1 MDNKVHNQIV
11 SFIWGIADDV
21 LRDVF
26 VRGKYRDI
34 ILPFTVLRRLDA
46 LLVPTKEKV
55 LEAVE
60 FMEQQKI
67 DDRSAL
73 KSVTNYPFWNTSKF
87 TFESLLND
95 SDNIDSNLE
104 VYLDG
109 YSPNVQ
115 EIISKFKLRNQ
126 LETMKES
133 EITYLLI
140 EKLASKE
147 INLSPNE
154 ALNGKGE
161 KMPPLTNLGMG
172 YVFEELIRKFNEENN
187 EEAGEHFTPREIIKL
202 MTHILFLPVKEQ
214 IKKGTYLIYDP
225 ACGSGGMLTEA
236 ENFAEEVTG
245 RQGGFNLYGQEVNP
259 ETYAICTSDMLIKG
273 EKPENIAFGS
283 TLSKDGFPNLHFDFM
298 LSNPPYGKT
307 WKLDEN
313 AIVDNRGKKGSGEN
327 SENIKD
333 PRFQIGLP
341 SIDDGQLLF
350 LINMVSKMKHNTEL
364 GSRIASVHNGSALF
378 SGDVGSGANAIR
390 KYLIENDLLE
400 CVVAL
405 PTNIFYNTGIPTYIL
420 FLTNRKQQSRK
431 GKILLI
437 NALDLYVKLRKN
449 LGDKNCELTAEH
461 IDKISQV
468 YLDFKESDIS
478 KIFSNEYFGY
488 NKITVERP
496 LRLSA
501 KFTKEAL
508 KTLRF
513 DKSIEEE
520 MKWVYEKFGDDV
532 YTSLKDLKPEI
543 EKHLTKHDIKLKTS
557 DKKNLLSQDFWKTQL
572 EVLNDSIKLL
582 DAIGTEQHNDFNSF
596 TVIFADTIKDKN
608 LKLDNKAQKTILS
621 AITWKNEDAEPVIK
635 KTEKDGT
642 LVYEA
647 DSDLRDT
654 ENVPLDEDIQIF
666 FEREV
671 LQHVPD
677 AWIDHS
683 KTDIGYEIAFYRY
696 FHSFNPPYY
705 ANIFEFS
712 VENENFNDIEYDYVK
727 KLPTGWQTLP
737 NIALFKERITRNH
750 SDKELLS
757 VTITNGVVK
766 QTEID
771 KNDTSNNDKSK
782 YKLVKEKDIVYN
794 KMRMWQGSIGISEY
808 EGIVSPAYIVINP
821 KEEIFPLF
829 FHFQFRCSFYIN
841 YSKRFS
847 YGLCDDQLS
856 LRYTDFKRMYSIVP
870 PYEEQVR
877 IANILSSIDKYL
889 SIKLQNF
896 QRILG
901 RKVIL
906 QSNTIDNSFYDFLIW
921 QLITGKIDS
930 KSIVLDKLKSVIDSL
945 FSANQID

>member
-1 MDNKVHNQIV
+1 MNQKVQNQIV
-11 SFIWGIADDV
+11 SFIWSIADDV

-46 LLVPTKEKV
+46 LLVLSKEKV
-55 LEAVE
+55 LEAME

-67 DDRSAL
+67 DDRSVL
-73 KSVTNYPFWNTSKF
+73 KSITGYPFWNTSKF

-126 LETMKES
+126 LETMKEN

-140 EKLASKE
+140 EKFASKE

-202 MTHILFLPVKEQ
+202 MTHILFLPVKDQ

-245 RQGGFNLYGQEVNP
+245 RKGGFNLYGQEVNP

-273 EKPENIAFGS
+273 EKPESIAFGS

-313 AIVDNRGKKGSGEN
+313 TIVDNRGKKGSGEN

-333 PRFQIGLP
+333 PRFQVGLP
-341 SIDDGQLLF
+341 TISDGQLLF
-350 LINMVSKMKHNTEL
+350 LMNMVSKMKHNTEL
-364 GSRIASVHNGSALF
+364 GSRIATVHNGSALF
-378 SGDVGSGANAIR
+378 TGDAGGGESEIR
-390 KYLIENDLLE
+390 KHIIENDWLD
-400 CVVAL
+400 CIIAL
-405 PTNIFYNTGIPTYIL
+405 PKNIFYNTGIPTYVWIVN
-420 FLTNRKQQSRK
+420 NRKPAHRK
-431 GKILLI
+431 GKVQLI
-437 NALDLYVKLRKN
+437 NALELYVKLRKN
-449 LGDKNCELTAEH
+449 LGDKNCEMKGEH
-461 IDKISQV
+461 IDQITKLYMNFQ
-468 YLDFKESDIS
+468 ESDIS
-478 KIFSNEYFGY
+478 KIFPNEYFGY

-501 KFTKEAL
+501 KFTKEAIE
-508 KTLRF
+508 TLRF
-513 DKSIEEE
+513 DNNIADE
-520 MKWVYEKFGDDV
+520 MTWAYEKFGDDV
-532 YTSLKDLKPEI
+532 YTKLKDLKPDI
-543 EKHLTKHDIKLKTS
+543 EKHLAKHEIKLKATN
-557 DKKNLLSQDFWKTQL
+557 KKNSFSQDFWKAQL
-572 EVLNDSIKLL
+572 ELLNNATKLMK
-582 DAIGTEQHNDFNSF
+582 AIGTVQHDDFNTFS
-596 TVIFADTIKDKN
+596 VLFAETIKKEK
-608 LKLDNKAQKTILS
+608 LKLDNKAQKAIINV
-621 AITWKNEDAEPVIK
+621 ITWKNEDAEPVIK

-642 LVYEA
+642 IVYEA

-654 ENVPLDEDIQIF
+654 ENVPLDEDIQTY

-683 KTDIGYEIAFYRY
+683 KTVKGYEISFTRY
-696 FHSFNPPYY
+696 FYNYVPP
-705 ANIFEFS
+705 
-712 VENENFNDIEYDYVK
+712 
-727 KLPTGWQTLP
+727 
-737 NIALFKERITRNH
+737 R
-750 SDKELLS
+750 
-757 VTITNGVVK
+757 
-766 QTEID
+766 
-771 KNDTSNNDKSK
+771 
-782 YKLVKEKDIVYN
+782 
-794 KMRMWQGSIGISEY
+794 SI
-808 EGIVSPAYIVINP
+808 
-821 KEEIFPLF
+821 EEIT
-829 FHFQFRCSFYIN
+829 S
-841 YSKRFS
+841 
-847 YGLCDDQLS
+847 
-856 LRYTDFKRMYSIVP
+856 
-870 PYEEQVR
+870 E
-877 IANILSSIDKYL
+877 
-889 SIKLQNF
+889 
-896 QRILG
+896 
-901 RKVIL
+901 IL
-906 QSNTIDNSFYDFLIW
+906 QLEKETDGILNEI
-921 QLITGKIDS
+921 ITE
-930 KSIVLDKLKSVIDSL
+930 
-945 FSANQID
+945 